1 MTPQPQET
9 TPLREPILV
18 VGGYGYRNF
27 GDEAILASLLRTL
40 EGRRVTVV
48 SRLPAETAAMHE
60 VRAVPITAA
69 ARELLNHRTLVIGG
83 GGLFGADMGLV
94 GRMLPAYGLAA
105 SAMGVT
111 VVLHGVGVDRA
122 LPATTAFALRH
133 LARRSAQVL
142 VRDRRSAEVLRD
154 WGVDAAVGP
163 DLSAW
168 LPAAPPAVGAALL
181 RSAGLDPRRPIVG
194 LSLTAVNPEVSGAVL
209 DAVTECIHAL
219 PELQFC
225 FIPMSQHPFVAG
237 HNDLLM
243 ARQLKARQ
251 PRLRVLEGTPHPA
264 QVLAA
269 FGHLAAAV
277 CMRYHSLLFAT
288 RAGVPTIPIAYA
300 DKCRTWLAERGEAA
314 VEPDAATLISHI
326 QRLVPVR
333 RAAPVPARRAAS

>member
-1 MTPQPQET
+1 
-9 TPLREPILV
+9 
-18 VGGYGYRNF
+18 
-27 GDEAILASLLRTL
+27 
-40 EGRRVTVV
+40 
-48 SRLPAETAAMHE
+48 MHE
-60 VRAVPITAA
+60 VRAVPIAA
-69 ARELLNHRTLVIGG
+69 APRELLSHRTLVIGG
-83 GGLFGADMGLV
+83 GGLFGTDMGLV
-94 GRMLPAYGLAA
+94 GRLLPAYGLAA
-105 SAMGVT
+105 TAMGVT

-133 LARRSAQVL
+133 LARRATQVL

-209 DAVTECIHAL
+209 DAVAECIDAL

-225 FIPMSQHPFVAG
+225 FIPMSQHPFVAR
-237 HNDLLM
+237 HNDLLL
-243 ARQLKARQ
+243 ARQLQARQ
-251 PRLRVLEGTPHPA
+251 PGLRVLEGAPPPA
-264 QVLAA
+264 QVLAV

-277 CMRYHSLLFAT
+277 CMRYHSLLFAA

-300 DKCRTWLAERGEAA
+300 DKCRTWLAERGEAS
-314 VEPDAATLISHI
+314 VDPTAAALVDHI
-326 QRLVPVR
+326 R
-333 RAAPVPARRAAS
+333 RAVPARRAAS